1 MTLVGLVQMQRK
13 RLDRKFALVDLD
25 RGQTLDCSPRHWD
38 GHVLHISVLPLTMTR
53 KPRATQVFNRV
64 PCVRLAHHRGSAPQR

>member
-13 RLDRKFALVDLD
+13 RLDRKFALVGLD

-38 GHVLHISVLPLTMTR
+38 DHVLHISVSPLTMTQER
-53 KPRATQVFNRV
+53 LESRVRPRSSTGFHV
-64 PCVRLAHHRGSAPQR
+64 

>member
-38 GHVLHISVLPLTMTR
+38 GHVLHISVLPLTMTQER
-53 KPRATQVFNRV
+53 RESRVRPRSSTGFYV
-64 PCVRLAHHRGSAPQR
+64 

>member
-38 GHVLHISVLPLTMTR
+38 GHVLHISVLPLTMAQER
-53 KPRATQVFNRV
+53 RESRVRPRSSTGFHV
-64 PCVRLAHHRGSAPQR
+64 